1 MGADYLPTYRPPAGS
16 VGAETTYLPQSEA
29 APQNVTGTFSPSRRG
44 PSFLTTALHL
54 GSSKADFD
62 SFLRLTF
69 GIEHNTFSVEDAKAA
84 ARSHGG
90 SWDDCCESWL
100 SCGSSLLSVICR
112 FGVAPAARS
121 MHRETRWHWSLRAR
135 NMAA

>member
-1 MGADYLPTYRPPAGS
+1 MS
-16 VGAETTYLPQSEA
+16 
-29 APQNVTGTFSPSRRG
+29 GTFSPSRRG
-44 PSFLTTALHL
+44 PSFLTMALHL

-100 SCGSSLLSVICR
+100 SCGSSLLSVVCR
-112 FGVAPAARS
+112 FGVAPVWRLRQEVCIARRDGTGRCGQGIWLPRRRVWMVPASGRASQAARPKAP
-121 MHRETRWHWSLRAR
+121 W
-135 NMAA
+135 